1 MVSPLR
7 ARVIAVLEQA
17 GYRNSEHHLPLH
29 PAGTFSALGG
39 DRTGVNVTWRCWDAT
54 EAELAAKR
62 EGIAAALWAAGL
74 EAHESDIRIYVPPP
88 DCASWPTAPSAA
100 P

>member
-17 GYRNSEHHLPLH
+17 GYRNSETSLPLH

-39 DRTGVNVTWRCWDAT
+39 DSGVNVTWRCWDAT
-54 EAELAAKR
+54 EDELAAMR
-62 EGIAAALWAAGL
+62 AGIVAALRADGL
-74 EAHESDIRIYVPPP
+74 EVHEAGTRLYVPPP
-88 DCASWPTAPSAA
+88 GEPAR
-100 P
+100 